1 MDIRSLPPERASNG
15 CGMDMDSEILSHGA
29 FSLAPL
35 AIIRLDLS
43 KTRDLVADKKISLD
57 GDQSYDTASVC
68 ALTNSVDILDL
79 NSAAQ
84 SIIALDV
91 EITPGRVSHIIPEKM
106 QKPFARGLV
115 ALLHGKSFSVEGTVK
130 SAGGM
135 VFPAQI
141 TGWID
146 SRPGESD
153 QVMIGITKLDPPR
166 DNEKAG
172 FLGDLAHAARIAML
186 GEMTASISHEV
197 NQPLGSIVTS
207 AEAGLRWLNHDTP
220 DLDEVRA
227 LLERIVASG
236 RRAGNIISAL
246 KGLARNTEP
255 EREAVDITA
264 LIDEAVLILRSELNR
279 RQIGLRLEIAPDLPR
294 VWIDRTQLLQVVV
307 NLVQNAAQA
316 MSDGLAWNRTLAIR
330 ARGTQQG
337 VILEVEDS
345 GPGVDPKVRER
356 LFESFYT
363 TKPTGIGMGLA
374 ICRSIVEAHGSTIEL
389 QSSAFLGAR
398 FSFTLGVEPDTDDAD
413 WSDSLLPP

>member
-1 MDIRSLPPERASNG
+1 
-15 CGMDMDSEILSHGA
+15 MDSGILSQSA

-35 AIIRLDLS
+35 AVVRLDLR
-43 KTRDLVADKKISLD
+43 KTRDLVSDWNITPENEQA
-57 GDQSYDTASVC
+57 YDNAFVC
-68 ALTNSVDILDL
+68 ALTNSANILDL

-84 SIIALDV
+84 SIIALDGKSK
-91 EITPGRVSHIIPEKM
+91 PDHLSHIIPEKL
-106 QKPFARGLV
+106 QKTFARGLV
-115 ALLHGKSFSVEGTVK
+115 SLLHGKSFSMEGTVK
-130 SAGGM
+130 SADGAN
-135 VFPAQI
+135 FSAHI
-141 TGWID
+141 TGWGDIQTHD
-146 SRPGESD
+146 RD
-153 QVMIGITKLDPPR
+153 QVIIVITKLERPR
-166 DNEKAG
+166 GSDNLDILTE
-172 FLGDLAHAARIAML
+172 LAHAARISML

-207 AEAGLRWLNHDTP
+207 AEAGLRWLSRDKP
-220 DLDEVRA
+220 DLDEVRS

-246 KGLARNTEP
+246 KGLARNTKP

-279 RQIGLRLEIAPDLPR
+279 RQIGLRLEITPDLPR

-398 FSFTLGVEPDTDDAD
+398 FSFTLGVEPDSDDAD
-413 WSDSLLPP
+413 WSEPFTPVSGG